1 LEGRSG
7 GILSIWSK
15 SNNSLIFSFKGD
27 GFVGVCL
34 GWGVLKTICIIVNV
48 YSKCDLASKRSLCSN
63 LLLCKRG
70 LGEGRW
76 CVVGDFNVV
85 CSMEERVG
93 CNLSIGRSST
103 SEVVEFQNF
112 VEELELVDLPLLG
125 RRFTWFHSSGRAMSR
140 IDRVL
145 ISDEW
150 ASRWGSVTR
159 WALPRDVSDHCP
171 LILKYSR
178 DDWGPKPFR
187 FNNFLL
193 DNKKAPRGGGIFLG
207 AS

>member
-1 LEGRSG
+1 
-7 GILSIWSK
+7 
-15 SNNSLIFSFKGD
+15 
-27 GFVGVCL
+27 
-34 GWGVLKTICIIVNV
+34 
-48 YSKCDLASKRSLCSN
+48 
-63 LLLCKRG
+63 
-70 LGEGRW
+70 
-76 CVVGDFNVV
+76 
-85 CSMEERVG
+85 MEERVG

-193 DNKKAPRGGGIFLG
+193 DNKKLQEVVESFWVHHKVEGWMSFVLKEKLKLLKSTLR
-207 AS
+207 S